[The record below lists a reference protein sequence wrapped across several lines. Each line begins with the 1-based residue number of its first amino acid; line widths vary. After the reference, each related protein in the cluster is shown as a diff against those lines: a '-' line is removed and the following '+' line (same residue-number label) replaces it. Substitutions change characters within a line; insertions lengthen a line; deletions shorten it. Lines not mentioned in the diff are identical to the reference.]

1 VTALAS
7 IPTRSLRLGLASV
20 LVVVSVG
27 AVVSKSGWFEPLA
40 KVRTVSVP
48 GFGSVMV
55 TDGRGVTQREL
66 VGAGYDIGPVTHPPP
81 DVHRRWL
88 PFAREV
94 DAWSLRRAKQLGQP
108 LHLTLGFNDLI
119 FANSRLT
126 LAAQLWFH
134 RWLPVDYLH
143 PYPDG
148 DTVAAYRHQLLVP
161 LRVNALI
168 TADPS
173 PRETITRSK
182 VVAAARPLG
191 FTPVKSFTMP
201 DGRTIRIWWRQRRT

>member
-1 VTALAS
+1 
-7 IPTRSLRLGLASV
+7 
-20 LVVVSVG
+20 
-27 AVVSKSGWFEPLA
+27 LA

-48 GFGSVMV
+48 GFGSVIV

-81 DVHRRWL
+81 AMHRRWL
-88 PFAREV
+88 PFAHEV
-94 DAWSLRRAKQLGQP
+94 VVWSLRRAEQRGQP
-108 LHLTLGFNDLI
+108 LHLILGFNDLI

-126 LAAQLWFH
+126 LAAQLWLH

-148 DTVAAYRHQLLVP
+148 DTVAAYRRQLLSP
-161 LRVNALI
+161 QPANALI

-173 PRETITRSK
+173 PRETITRRK
-182 VVAAARPLG
+182 VLAAARPLG

-201 DGRTIRIWWRQRRT
+201 DGRTIRIWWRERRT